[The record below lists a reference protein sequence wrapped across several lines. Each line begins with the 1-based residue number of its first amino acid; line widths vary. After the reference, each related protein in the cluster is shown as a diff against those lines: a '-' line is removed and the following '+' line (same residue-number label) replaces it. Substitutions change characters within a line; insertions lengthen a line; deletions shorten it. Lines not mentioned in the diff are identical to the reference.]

1 MAGDRVHLL
10 DVGTIEYGEC
20 IVAEIADKLI
30 LVDGGHV
37 GDQNLIEGQLKEIL
51 GQDPPFDFDL
61 LDRLALPFGSHR
73 RPAEARGQQ
82 HDHRALGAG
91 VGSRLRMAGRRSRRA
106 RGE

>member
-37 GDQNLIEGQLKEIL
+37 GDQNLIEGQLKQIL

-61 LDRLALPFGSHR
+61 LIVSHCHSDHIGALPKLVATTRSPR
-73 RPAEARGQQ
+73 
-82 HDHRALGAG
+82 LGAG
-91 VGSRLRMAGRRSRRA
+91 VGSRLRMAGRRSRRG